1 MVAMVEQR
9 ETAELLK
16 AAVPVRVVLEELV
29 EVEKV
34 KMPLVVL
41 AV

>member
-9 ETAELLK
+9 EMAELLK
-16 AAVPVRVVLEELV
+16 AAVPVQVVLEELV

>member
-16 AAVPVRVVLEELV
+16 AEVPVQVVLEELV